1 MKSGSVHEFNEKLY
15 KEKFSKNSEKYYK
28 SHLKKF
34 RKILEHVDKDAPKV
48 LEIGCAD
55 GLLGR
60 MLIEER
66 GADVH
71 GIDINGTAVKVAI
84 TRGVKAKRINLE
96 EKRLDFPANMFDF
109 VICGD
114 VIEHIFDTGL
124 LLSDIRKVLKPGGHL
139 IATVP
144 NTASWYNR
152 IFLLFGYLPTWIES
166 ASDVYTGNPFMK
178 ESCGHIRA
186 FTKRSFIELLKLKG
200 FGIQKVK
207 GVSLDGDG
215 TYSKR
220 AETLWSGVD
229 GLFSKSASL
238 ASVILVKARKT

>member
-1 MKSGSVHEFNEKLY
+1 MKTGNVHDYNERLY
-15 KEKFSKNSEKYYK
+15 KKKFSKNSEKYYR

-34 RKILEHVDKDAPKV
+34 RKILEHVDMDAPKV

-60 MLIEER
+60 MLIEQR

-71 GIDINGTAVKVAI
+71 GIDINGEAVKVAI
-84 TRGVKAKRINLE
+84 TRGVKARRVNIE
-96 EKRLDFPANMFDF
+96 GKRLDFPAKTFDF

-114 VIEHIFDTGL
+114 VIEHVFDTGHL
-124 LLSDIRKVLKPGGHL
+124 LQDIRRVLKPSGHL

-152 IFLLFGYLPTWIES
+152 FFLLFGFLPTWIES

-186 FTKRSFIELLKLKG
+186 FTKKSRIRSIL
-200 FGIQKVK
+200 
-207 GVSLDGDG
+207 
-215 TYSKR
+215 
-220 AETLWSGVD
+220 
-229 GLFSKSASL
+229 
-238 ASVILVKARKT
+238 VILSVLAQSQQY